1 LLTGASGLLGRA
13 FVRQFEHT
21 SELLATAF
29 SRTTPPLRRL
39 DLRCVGEVETLM
51 QDFRPQ
57 LVLHS
62 AAERRPD
69 ICEHDHGA
77 TDALNVSAVETLAMC
92 AKETGAALLCLSTD
106 YVFDGTEP
114 PYGVDDPP
122 APLNYYGKSKRA
134 GELAALDS
142 GAHACILRVPIL
154 YGPVEHLAES
164 AVTSIALV
172 LQQDG
177 EHMIDHWA
185 VRYPTHV
192 DDVAA
197 AAGGLAKL
205 LEQGRHIPRILH
217 FSGAEAFTKFEMA
230 RAIAAS
236 CGLDGTRIKAESR
249 APDGVPRPRNC
260 HLDDSLLAGLV
271 PVRKRLFRDVIGG
284 VVKPH
289 LD

>member
-1 LLTGASGLLGRA
+1 
-13 FVRQFEHT
+13 
-21 SELLATAF
+21 
-29 SRTTPPLRRL
+29 
-39 DLRCVGEVETLM
+39 M

-249 APDGVPRPRNC
+249 A
-260 HLDDSLLAGLV
+260 AGPPAPAQL
-271 PVRKRLFRDVIGG
+271 PS
-284 VVKPH
+284 
-289 LD
+289 